1 VPRFIKTRL
10 SFMMFMQYFVM
21 GSTIPIMSLYLKD
34 NLHFSGTQIAIVLAM
49 SSIVAFISPAIGAM
63 VADRLI
69 SAERLLTVCHLISA
83 AAMTLLVFQRQ
94 FAYVVVTYLAFTL
107 ARGPTVA
114 LTNAITFHH
123 NPDGTQRFGNIR
135 VWGTIGW
142 IVVALG
148 FGYVWL
154 HNSGRGTVGD
164 RLPDALKLSAI
175 SSVILALY
183 ALALPQACSLKRDA
197 PVRIIPRESL
207 AVFGQPKIL
216 LVAVLSLTVAVVDHY
231 YYFGMA
237 PFMRHIGFSDA
248 AIMPM
253 MSIGQGAEV
262 VTMALLGLIL
272 AHIGFKAALTLGI
285 IAEIWRFVALALG
298 GSQSLLISG
307 ICCHGMAYAL
317 FFTTIYIYIDSYCDK
332 LSRTGLHQ
340 LFSII
345 TWGCGSLCGYL
356 MAGQTLDR
364 FVTHADV
371 PSYRS
376 YWLVPACISLLSLV
390 IVALAFRDMKPPA
403 CDDARQ

>member
-1 VPRFIKTRL
+1 
-10 SFMMFMQYFVM
+10 MMFLQYFVM

-34 NLHFSGTQIAIVLAM
+34 SLHFSGTQIGIVLAM
-49 SSIVAFISPAIGAM
+49 SSIVAFISPALGAM

-69 SAERLLTVCHLISA
+69 SAERFLTLCHLISA
-83 AAMTLLVFQRQ
+83 GAMTLLVFQQ
-94 FAYVVVTYLAFTL
+94 EFLYVALTYLAFTL

-123 NPDGTQRFGNIR
+123 RQEDSHRFGNIR

-142 IVVALG
+142 IVVALA

-154 HNSGRGTVGD
+154 HNFGRGPVSG

-175 SSVILALY
+175 SSVVLALY
-183 ALALPQACSLKRDA
+183 ALTLPQACPLRKDA

-207 AVFGQPKIL
+207 RVFVQPKIL
-216 LVAVLSLTVAVVDHY
+216 LVAFLSLTVAVVDHY

-262 VTMALLGLIL
+262 VTMALLGWIL
-272 AHIGFKAALTLGI
+272 ARIGYKAALALGI
-285 IAEIWRFVALALG
+285 AAEIWRFVALALG
-298 GSQSLLISG
+298 GPRSLFISG

-317 FFTTIYIYIDSYCDK
+317 FFTTLYIYIDSYCDQQ
-332 LSRTGLHQ
+332 SRTGLHQ

-345 TWGCGSLCGYL
+345 TWGGGSLCGYL
-356 MAGQTLDR
+356 MAGRTLDL
-364 FVTHADV
+364 FVTGADV
-371 PSYRS
+371 PNYRS
-376 YWLVPACISLLSLV
+376 YWLVPMLISILSLV
-390 IVALAFRDMKPPA
+390 MVGLVFRDTKKPA
-403 CDDARQ
+403 GHHSDS

>member
-1 VPRFIKTRL
+1 
-10 SFMMFMQYFVM
+10 MMFMQYFVM

-34 NLHFSGTQIAIVLAM
+34 SLHFSGTQIGIVLAM
-49 SSIVAFISPAIGAM
+49 SSIVAFVSPAIGAM

-69 SAERLLTVCHLISA
+69 SAERLLCLCHLVSA
-83 AAMTLLVFQRQ
+83 GAMAILVFQRQ
-94 FAYVVVTYLAFTL
+94 FLYVSVSYLAFAL

-123 NPDGTQRFGNIR
+123 SPDGQHRFGNIR

-142 IVVALG
+142 IVVALA

-154 HNSGRGTVGD
+154 HNCGRGAVSD
-164 RLPDALKLSAI
+164 RLPDALKLSAL
-175 SSVILALY
+175 SSALLALY
-183 ALALPQACSLKRDA
+183 ALFLPPACALKRDTA
-197 PVRIIPRESL
+197 IRIIPRESL
-207 AVFGQPKIL
+207 HVFRQPKIL
-216 LVAVLSLTVAVVDHY
+216 LVALLSLCVAVVDHY

-253 MSIGQGAEV
+253 MSIGQGVEV

-272 AHIGFKAALTLGI
+272 ARIGFKATLTLGI
-285 IAEIWRFVALALG
+285 VAEIWRFAALSLG
-298 GSQSLLISG
+298 GPRSLLISG

-317 FFTTIYIYIDSYCDK
+317 FFTTVYIYIDSHCDR

-356 MAGQTLDR
+356 MAGRTLDL
-364 FVTHADV
+364 FVTHAHV
-371 PSYRS
+371 PDYRS
-376 YWLVPACISLLSLV
+376 YWLVPACISILSLT
-390 IVALAFRDMKPPA
+390 IVGLAFRDTKRA
-403 CDDARQ
+403 AGSQD

>member
-1 VPRFIKTRL
+1 
-10 SFMMFMQYFVM
+10 MMFMQYFVM

-34 NLHFSGTQIAIVLAM
+34 SLHFSGTQIGVVLAM
-49 SSIVAFISPAIGAM
+49 SSIVAFVSPAIGAV

-69 SAERLLTVCHLISA
+69 SAERLLALCHLVSA
-83 AAMTLLVFQRQ
+83 AAMAILVFQRQ
-94 FAYVVVTYLAFTL
+94 FLYVAVTYLAFTL

-123 NPDGTQRFGNIR
+123 SPDDKHRFGNIR

-142 IVVALG
+142 IVVALA

-154 HNSGRGTVGD
+154 HNCGRGPVSG

-175 SSVILALY
+175 SSVVLALY
-183 ALALPQACSLKRDA
+183 ALALPQACPLKRDA
-197 PVRIIPRESL
+197 PIRIIPRESL
-207 AVFGQPKIL
+207 QVFTRPKIL
-216 LVAVLSLTVAVVDHY
+216 LVALLSLTVAVVDHY

-272 AHIGFKAALTLGI
+272 ARIGFKAALTLGI
-285 IAEIWRFVALALG
+285 VAEIWRFVALALG
-298 GSQSLLISG
+298 GSKGLLISG

-317 FFTTIYIYIDSYCDK
+317 FFTTVYIYIDSYCDRQ
-332 LSRTGLHQ
+332 SRTGLHQ

-364 FVTHADV
+364 FVTHADTAN
-371 PSYRS
+371 YRS
-376 YWLVPACISLLSLV
+376 YWLVPACISIVSL
-390 IVALAFRDMKPPA
+390 IIAALVFRDSKGA
-403 CDDARQ
+403 LGSQEH

>member
-1 VPRFIKTRL
+1 
-10 SFMMFMQYFVM
+10 MMFMQYFVM

-34 NLHFSGTQIAIVLAM
+34 NLHFSGTQIGIVLAM
-49 SSIVAFISPAIGAM
+49 SSIVAFVSPAIAAM

-69 SAERLLTVCHLISA
+69 SAERLLCLCHLISA
-83 AAMTLLVFQRQ
+83 GAMTILVFQRQ
-94 FAYVVVTYLAFTL
+94 FLYVAVTYLAFTL

-123 NPDGTQRFGNIR
+123 NPDGTHRFGNIR

-142 IVVALG
+142 IVVALA

-154 HNSGRGTVGD
+154 HNCGRGTVGD
-164 RLPDALKLSAI
+164 RLPDVLKLSAI
-175 SSVILALY
+175 SSLVLALY
-183 ALALPQACSLKRDA
+183 ALALPQACALKKDT

-207 AVFGQPKIL
+207 AVFRQPKIL

-237 PFMRHIGFSDA
+237 PFMRHIGYSDA

-272 AHIGFKAALTLGI
+272 ARIGFKAALTLGI

-317 FFTTIYIYIDSYCDK
+317 FFTTVYIYIDSYCDR

-356 MAGQTLDR
+356 MAGRTLDR
-364 FVTHADV
+364 FVTNADI

-376 YWLVPACISLLSLV
+376 YWLVPACISVLSLV
-390 IVALAFRDMKPPA
+390 IVGLAFKDGKPPA
-403 CDDARQ
+403 RDNAGSNER